1 MRVSDRPETGI
12 VSAISPPTEERMDLP
27 VIPINRDHNSR
38 DIASAIL
45 ARFPIPGNGFSRAG
59 RHANRPHANEGAHD
73 TGY

>member
-1 MRVSDRPETGI
+1 
-12 VSAISPPTEERMDLP
+12 MDLP